1 MTITVFDMNK
11 EVERLKRR
19 PTWELKAM
27 VKALGFHAWG
37 NTDEENMRREAGKAV
52 LKERRKKG
60 GK

>member
-1 MTITVFDMNK
+1 MNK
-11 EVERLKRR
+11 EAERLKRR

-37 NTDEENMRREAGKAV
+37 NTDEEKLRREAGKMV